1 MTRKNLF
8 DESRTIGM
16 VMYKNKNK
24 INVQRDVVVPDLLLS
39 LVHANSSDFVSF
51 FLPILPLLCLS
62 LFDNSSLSN
71 HASFAVQQCN
81 HFNISLVSFGDRNIT
96 KEDRSYK

>member
-1 MTRKNLF
+1 
-8 DESRTIGM
+8 M

-71 HASFAVQQCN
+71 HASF
-81 HFNISLVSFGDRNIT
+81 NISLVSFGDRNIT